1 MDFDIDLYPKKPI
14 LIEEK
19 PKSNVWQTLL
29 SILLFIVAFL
39 FIFSDNISFIFHLVI
54 VLLIHELGH
63 FTMMKIFNYQHVRM
77 LFVPLMGAF
86 VQGKKEVYS
95 QRQSLLVVGLGPFPG
110 ILIGAGLL
118 YFSLSVHQGWMV
130 DMGFLFLF
138 LNLLNLIPIDP
149 LDGGRLFNLLL
160 HKRQDLFLLVF
171 SFISSLA
178 LIGFGFFSEYWLTM
192 IFGFLMAFRVRSLQ
206 KQYLLRKRFKEEG
219 IKYETTYRD
228 LSNEDYERIKTF
240 LLIENNRIQEYL
252 GYLKPDEAE
261 QFLAHHVNDV
271 LKTPVRKDAGI
282 FFKLVLI
289 LCWIGLMLAPIILV
303 ISGADWINEHYAWY
317 FEYLSTK

>member
-1 MDFDIDLYPKKPI
+1 MEFDLYPQKPV

-63 FTMMKIFNYQHVRM
+63 FSMMKIFNYQHVRM

-110 ILIGAGLL
+110 ILIGAALF
-118 YFSLSVHQGWMV
+118 YFSLSFHQGWMV
-130 DMGFLFLF
+130 DMGILFLF
-138 LNLLNLIPIDP
+138 LNILNLIPIDP
-149 LDGGRLFNLLL
+149 LDGGQLFNLLL
-160 HKRQDLFLLVF
+160 HKRQDLFLLIF
-171 SFISSLA
+171 SFGSSLA
-178 LIGFGFFSEYWLTM
+178 LISFGFFSEYWLTM

-219 IKYETTYRD
+219 ITYETSYRD
-228 LSNEDYERIKTF
+228 LSNEDYQRIKTV

-252 GYLKPDEAE
+252 GYLNPDEAD
-261 QFLAHHVNDV
+261 QFLAQHVNDV
-271 LKTPVRKDAGI
+271 LKTPIRKDAGLV
-282 FFKLVLI
+282 FKMILI
-289 LCWIGLMLAPIILV
+289 LLWVGLVIAPILFIT
-303 ISGADWINEHYAWY
+303 IGDSWINEHFGWY